1 MNLDSLDQMSL
12 KDSQHVYDSIVS
24 LPDQMRWAKQ
34 DLDRLEIPPEFK
46 LAKNVI
52 LAGMGGSALAGR
64 MMKSLFEKQLRVPFE
79 VITDFYLP
87 GYVNEDTLVILSSYS
102 GNTAETLEVSIK
114 AKQKGAMIFG
124 MTAGGKLKDFLQDNE
139 IPRFIIDTKYNPS
152 GQPRMSLGYTSMAL
166 VNFFSKCG
174 FISITDLELGEAID
188 EADKFVQKFSA
199 RTPGDQNAAKMLAHK
214 LQGKIAVLVSSEHLY
229 EAVHPF
235 KNQLNENSKNFSTH
249 FAIPELN
256 HHLMEGLS
264 FPVNAKGILHFIFFE
279 SQNYA
284 PDILKRYQLTKE
296 VIDKQG
302 YSFTVYNFESDS
314 KFKQV
319 IEVLV
324 LGSCT
329 SFYLAMLN
337 NIDPAPIPW
346 VDYFKERLG

>member
-1 MNLDSLDQMSL
+1 MNLDLLEQMSQ

-24 LPDQMRWAKQ
+24 LASQMRWAKQ
-34 DLDRLEIPPEFK
+34 DLDKLEVPPEFK
-46 LAKNVI
+46 LAKNVV

-79 VITDFYLP
+79 VVTDFYLP
-87 GYVNEDTLVILSSYS
+87 GYVGEDTLVILSSYS

-114 AKQKGAMIFG
+114 AKEKGAMIFG
-124 MTAGGKLKDFLQDNE
+124 MTAGGKLKDFLEENE

-152 GQPRMSLGYTSMAL
+152 SQPRMSLGYTSIAL
-166 VNFFSKCG
+166 VCFFAKCG
-174 FISITDLELGEAID
+174 FISITDLELGETMD

-199 RTPGDQNAAKMLAHK
+199 RTPGDQNSAKMLAHK

-229 EAVHPF
+229 EAAHPF
-235 KNQLNENSKNFSTH
+235 KNQLNENSKSFSTH

-256 HHLMEGLS
+256 HHLMEGLT
-264 FPVNAKGILHFIFFE
+264 FPASAKGVLHFIFFE
-279 SQNYA
+279 SQNYD
-284 PDILKRYQLTKE
+284 PEVIKRYQLTKE

-302 YSFTVYNFESDS
+302 YNFTAYSLESDS

-319 IEVLV
+319 IEILV
-324 LGSCT
+324 LGSYT

-346 VDYFKERLG
+346 VDYFKQRLA